1 MNPKQIRSY
10 VLREG
15 RMTPAQRRSLEL
27 HWDAYGIEPEDI
39 GDTRDLFVS
48 PLTVEVGFGMGDSLL
63 EMAVSHPERNF
74 LGIEVHRPGVG
85 HLLMG
90 IHDSALS
97 NLRVVN
103 ADGLS
108 VLKEHIPV
116 SSVATLQLFFP
127 DPWPKKKH
135 HKRRLINPAFLDI
148 AARVLGADG
157 IIHIATD
164 WANYAQEIRHC
175 LAADRRFIQI
185 TPPDRPLTKYE
196 KRGVKLGHEVAD
208 MAYRLGNLCIGRH

>member
-1 MNPKQIRSY
+1 VIPKQIRSY

-15 RMTPAQRRSLEL
+15 RMTPAQRRSLDI
-27 HWDAYGIEPEDI
+27 HWKSYGIEPEDI
-39 GDTRDLFVS
+39 GETKDVFTS
-48 PLTVEVGFGMGDSLL
+48 PLTVEIGFGMGDSLL
-63 EMAVSHPERNF
+63 EMAISYPERNF

-90 IHDSALS
+90 IHDNAIS
-97 NLRVVN
+97 NLRIVR

-108 VLKEHIPV
+108 VLKEHLPA
-116 SSVATLQLFFP
+116 SSVAILQLFFP

-135 HKRRLINPAFLDI
+135 HKRRLINPAFLDV
-148 AARVLGADG
+148 AANVLGAEG

-164 WANYAQEIRHC
+164 WANYAEEIRDC
-175 LAADRRFIQI
+175 LNSDHRFAQT
-185 TPPDRPLTKYE
+185 TPPDRALTKYE

-208 MAYRLGNLCIGRH
+208 IAYCLDK

>member
-1 MNPKQIRSY
+1 MIPKQIRSY

-15 RMTPAQRRSLEL
+15 RMTPAQSRSLDI
-27 HWDAYGIEPEDI
+27 HWEAFGIAPEDI
-39 GDTRDLFVS
+39 GETKDLYSS

-63 EMAVSHPERNF
+63 EMAISYPERNF

-90 IHDSALS
+90 IHDNAIS
-97 NLRVVN
+97 NLRVVR

-108 VLKEHIPV
+108 VLKEHIPA
-116 SSVATLQLFFP
+116 SSVAILQLFFP

-148 AARVLGADG
+148 AANVLRVEG

-164 WANYAQEIRHC
+164 WANYAEEIRDC
-175 LAADRRFIQI
+175 LNGDQRFAET
-185 TPPDRPLTKYE
+185 TPPNRALTKYE

-208 MAYRLGNLCIGRH
+208 IAYRLNK

>member
-1 MNPKQIRSY
+1 MIPKQIRSY
-10 VLREG
+10 VLRAG
-15 RMTPAQRRSLEL
+15 RMTPAQRRSLDI
-27 HWDAYGIEPEDI
+27 HWEAFGIAPEDI
-39 GDTRDLFVS
+39 GETKDLYSS

-63 EMAVSHPERNF
+63 EMAISYPERNF

-90 IHDSALS
+90 IHDNAIS
-97 NLRVVN
+97 NLRVVR

-108 VLKEHIPV
+108 VLKEHIPA
-116 SSVATLQLFFP
+116 SSVAILQLFFP

-148 AARVLGADG
+148 AAYVLRVEG

-164 WANYAQEIRHC
+164 WASYAEEIRDC
-175 LAADRRFIQI
+175 LNGDQRFAET
-185 TPPDRPLTKYE
+185 TPPNRALTKYE

-208 MAYRLGNLCIGRH
+208 IAYRLNK

>member
-1 MNPKQIRSY
+1 VIPKQIRSY

-15 RMTPAQRRSLEL
+15 RMTPAQSRSLDI
-27 HWDAYGIEPEDI
+27 HWEAFGIAPEDI
-39 GDTRDLFVS
+39 GETNDLYSS

-63 EMAVSHPERNF
+63 EMAISYPERNF

-90 IHDSALS
+90 IHDNAIS
-97 NLRVVN
+97 NLRVVR

-108 VLKEHIPV
+108 VLKEHIPA
-116 SSVATLQLFFP
+116 SSVAILQLFFP

-148 AARVLGADG
+148 AANVLRVEG

-164 WANYAQEIRHC
+164 WANYAEEIRDC
-175 LAADRRFIQI
+175 LNGDQRFAET
-185 TPPDRPLTKYE
+185 TPPNRALTKYE

-208 MAYRLGNLCIGRH
+208 IAYRLNK